1 MKSKSSLLWIMKA
14 SSKQTFL
21 LIILSLAN
29 IISSTSYVGLALVS
43 REAINVVTSG
53 DLANFKPQLIN
64 CGLFALA
71 IILAQL
77 ILTLLS
83 SHLKAVISG
92 RFEID
97 LRQRFFANI
106 TSKKYKNLKNYHS
119 GELLNRF
126 TSDIDTVVGGVTE
139 FIPQLVSIVSKIAS
153 GLIVLAAFS
162 TGFTVI
168 IIAAGAAIT
177 LCATVISPLFKRMHK
192 SVQQASG
199 VMRGFTQECVEN
211 IVVVKSFSNKVPLL
225 NQLVN
230 YMKTLYK
237 KKIHRNHVG
246 NITHGGLFIVFTAGY
261 YATLFWGV
269 FKIAAGKM
277 DYGTLMAFL
286 QIVSNIRAPFF
297 SASGLITRF
306 YSALASAERLMEI
319 EGLEAEPV
327 DHDFNAE
334 KTYDEMSEIK
344 VENLSFTYGDGD
356 IIKNSTFSIKK
367 GSFVSLTGA
376 SGSGKS
382 TLFRL
387 LLGLYD
393 PNEGNISIKTNDAE
407 REINA
412 TTRSLFAYVPQGN
425 LLLSGTIADNIKF
438 GCDNVTEEQLNKAA
452 ETACLKELIDSLPD
466 GYNTV
471 LGERGLGLSE
481 GQVQRISIA
490 RALLSDAPILLLDEC
505 TSALDEPT
513 ELKLLENIAKL
524 TTKTVI
530 FISHRNAAL
539 SICDQH
545 LRLENSIIF
554 NKVD

>member
-14 SSKQTFL
+14 SSRQTFL
-21 LIILSLAN
+21 LIVLSLAN

-53 DLANFKPQLIN
+53 NPNFKPQLLN
-64 CGLFALA
+64 CGLIALA

-77 ILTLLS
+77 ILTLLA

-97 LRQRFFANI
+97 LRKRFFANI

-139 FIPQLVSIVSKIAS
+139 FIPQLVSIIAKIAS
-153 GLIVLAAFS
+153 GLIVLATFS
-162 TGFTVI
+162 TDFTVI
-168 IIAAGAAIT
+168 IIAAGVAIT
-177 LCATVISPLFKRMHK
+177 LGATVISPLFKRMHK
-192 SVQQASG
+192 AVQQASG
-199 VMRGFTQECVEN
+199 VMRGFTQECIEN

-225 NQLVN
+225 NQLAD
-230 YMKTLYK
+230 YMKTLYR

-269 FKIAAGKM
+269 FQIAAGSM

-327 DHDFNAE
+327 DRDFDAE
-334 KTYDEMSEIK
+334 KTYNEMSEIK
-344 VENLSFTYGDGD
+344 VDNLSFTYGDGD
-356 IIKNSTFSIKK
+356 IIKNSTFSINK

-393 PNEGNISIKTNDAE
+393 PSQGSITIKANGAE
-407 REINA
+407 RAINA

-438 GCDNVTEEQLNKAA
+438 GCDNVTEEQLDKAA

-545 LRLENSIIF
+545 LRLENSVIF

>member
-14 SSKQTFL
+14 SKKQTFL

-29 IISSTSYVGLALVS
+29 IITSTSYVGLALVS

-53 DLANFKPQLIN
+53 NLENFKPQLLN
-64 CGLFALA
+64 CGLVALA
-71 IILAQL
+71 IIVTQLA
-77 ILTLLS
+77 LTLFS
-83 SHLKAVISG
+83 SHLTAVIHG
-92 RFEID
+92 HFEME

-126 TSDIDTVVGGVTE
+126 TSDVDTVVSGVTE
-139 FIPQLVSIVSKIAS
+139 FVPQLVSIVSKIVS
-153 GLIVLAAFS
+153 GLVVLATFS
-162 TGFTVI
+162 TGFTGIVI
-168 IIAAGAAIT
+168 SAGVVIT
-177 LCATVISPLFKRMHK
+177 LGATLISPLFKKMHK

-225 NQLVN
+225 NQLVD

-237 KKIHRNHVG
+237 RKIHRNHVG

-269 FKIAAGKM
+269 FQIASGSM

-319 EGLEAEPV
+319 EGLETEPIDNDFDAE
-327 DHDFNAE
+327 A
-334 KTYDEMSEIK
+334 TYNNMDEIR
-344 VENLSFTYGDGD
+344 VQNLSFTYGDDD
-356 IIKNSTFSIKK
+356 IIKNSTFSIRK

-393 PNEGNISIKTNDAE
+393 PQKGELLIKTKDGD
-407 REINA
+407 RIIDA

-425 LLLSGTIADNIKF
+425 LLLSGTIAENIKF
-438 GCDNVTEEQLNKAA
+438 GCDNVTQEQLDKAT
-452 ETACLKELIDSLPD
+452 ETACLKELVDSLPD

-481 GQVQRISIA
+481 GQIQRISIA
-490 RALLSDAPILLLDEC
+490 RALLSDAPVLLLDEC
-505 TSALDEPT
+505 TSALDETT
-513 ELKLLENIAKL
+513 ELRLLENIAKL

-545 LRLENSIIF
+545 LRLENRMIF

>member
-14 SSKQTFL
+14 SSRQTFL

-106 TSKKYKNLKNYHS
+106 TSKKYKNLKSYHS

-225 NQLVN
+225 NQLID

-269 FKIAAGKM
+269 FQIAAGKM

-297 SASGLITRF
+297 SASGLITRL

-319 EGLEAEPV
+319 EDLESEPV
-327 DHDFNAE
+327 DNNFDAE
-334 KTYDEMSEIK
+334 KTYAEMNEIK

-356 IIKNSTFSIKK
+356 VIKDSTFGIKK

-393 PNEGNISIKTNDAE
+393 PNNGKITLVTKDFE
-407 REINA
+407 RTVDA

-425 LLLSGTIADNIKF
+425 LLLSGTVADNIKF
-438 GCDNVTEEQLNKAA
+438 GCENVTDEQLDKAA

-545 LRLENSIIF
+545 LRLEDSVIF
-554 NKVD
+554 NRVD

>member
-14 SSKQTFL
+14 SGRQTAL

-43 REAINVVTSG
+43 RQAINIVTAS
-53 DLANFKPQLIN
+53 DLTNYKPQLIN
-64 CGLFALA
+64 CGFFALV
-71 IILAQL
+71 IIIAQL
-77 ILTLLS
+77 LLTLLS
-83 SHLKAVISG
+83 SNLKAVISG
-92 RFEID
+92 RLEID
-97 LRQRFFANI
+97 LRRKFFENI
-106 TSKKYKNLKNYHS
+106 ITKKYKDVKNYHS

-139 FIPQLVSIVSKIAS
+139 FVPQLVSIVSKIVS

-162 TGFTVI
+162 TGFTII
-168 IIAAGAAIT
+168 IIAAGVAIT
-177 LCATVISPLFKRMHK
+177 LCATVISPIFKRMHK

-199 VMRGFTQECVEN
+199 IMRGFTQECVEN

-225 NQLVN
+225 NQLVSH
-230 YMKTLYK
+230 MKTLYR
-237 KKIHRNHVG
+237 KKIKRNHIG

-269 FKIAAGKM
+269 FEIATGRM
-277 DYGTLMAFL
+277 DYGTLTAFL

-319 EGLEAEPV
+319 EALDAEPINTE
-327 DHDFNAE
+327 FNSE
-334 KTYDEMSEIK
+334 KTYSEMNKIEIR
-344 VENLSFTYGDGD
+344 NLRFTYGDGD
-356 IIKNSTFSIKK
+356 ILTNSSFDIKK
-367 GSFVSLTGA
+367 GCFVSLTGV
-376 SGSGKS
+376 SGGGKS

-393 PNEGNISIKTNDAE
+393 PSEG
-407 REINA
+407 EINIVTENGKRSIDA

-438 GCDNVTEEQLNKAA
+438 GCDNVTNDQLDKAA

-505 TSALDEPT
+505 TSALDETT

-545 LRLENSIIF
+545 LKLENGVIF
-554 NKVD
+554 NKID